1 MRVSFPASV
10 RAVSGVF
17 LATLLLA
24 AGTGCSRIVGHYTQ
38 PLFDDLTSSFMQQ
51 RDVVLAE
58 QGTPSFLLIL
68 DGLITHSPDNP
79 SLLLAGAK
87 AYASYNTAFVGSKC
101 PERNKILAAKAK
113 EYAVR
118 ALSLHSKK
126 FAAVKDAPHDEFVTC
141 LPSFQEKD
149 VPFLFYTA
157 TSWAGWITANSS
169 SWDAIAELPKV
180 QSIIERVIELDEG
193 YYYGTPNAFMGVLL
207 TIRPPAMG
215 GRPEEAR
222 KYFERAVEL
231 GKGKFLPT
239 YVMYANSYAK
249 LVYDGDLFFRLLDTV
264 LTSPVDPEPD
274 LILINTLAQRQARE
288 MMDKAREDEYFD

>member
-1 MRVSFPASV
+1 MRRPVPVLLRAASP
-10 RAVSGVF
+10 
-17 LATLLLA
+17 LLLA
-24 AGTGCSRIVGHYTQ
+24 GLLLASSGCSRIVGHYTQ
-38 PLFDDLTSSFMQQ
+38 PLFDDLTNSFMQQ
-51 RDVVLAE
+51 RDVVIAE

-87 AYASYNTAFVGSKC
+87 AYASYNTAFVGGSQ

-113 EYAVR
+113 DYAIR
-118 ALSLHSKK
+118 AMSLHSKA
-126 FAAVKDAPHDEFVTC
+126 FAKVKDGTFDEFVTC
-141 LPSFQEKD
+141 LPTFGEKD

-193 YYYGTPNAFMGVLL
+193 FYYGTPNAFMGVLL
-207 TIRPPAMG
+207 TIRPPSMG

-222 KYFERAVEL
+222 TYFERAVEL
-231 GKGKFLPT
+231 GEGKFLPT

-249 LVYDGDLFFRLLDTV
+249 LVYDEALFFRLLNTV
-264 LTSPVDPEPD
+264 LESPVDPEPN

-288 MMDKAREDEYFD
+288 AIDKAVEDEYFD